1 MGYLS
6 RRQFLISVGGIV
18 TALPDPVQNTNQTA
32 RKLSK
37 DSSLITLFL
46 CGDVMT
52 GRGID
57 QVLPQPSD
65 PRLYEPSVKT
75 AVRYVE
81 LAEKVN
87 GPIPKPV
94 DFSYIWGDALRELE
108 QVQPAVRII
117 NLETAVTES
126 DDYWRGKGI
135 NYRMH
140 PQNASCITAAKI
152 DCCVLSNNHVLD
164 WGYSGLE
171 ETLATLRRV
180 GVKTAGAGRSI
191 GEAEE
196 PAVIQVPSRGR
207 VIVFAFGSETSG
219 IPSNW
224 AATANR
230 GGVNLL
236 KNWSDQTVAAI
247 AAAVKTVKRK
257 GDIVVASIHWG
268 GNWGYEISRKQRD
281 FAHKLIDK
289 ARVDVIHGHSSHHPM
304 GIEVY
309 GDKPIMYG
317 CGDFLSDYE
326 GIPGYEEF
334 RADLV
339 LMYFVTMDRLAGTLT
354 HFAMT
359 PLQIKRF
366 RLQRVSTQD
375 AKWLQATLSREGK
388 KLGSRVELDPD
399 GSLMLRWNRRVDQS
413 DGNDQ

>member
-126 DDYWRGKGI
+126 TTECIRKT
-135 NYRMH
+135 
-140 PQNASCITAAKI
+140 PPAS
-152 DCCVLSNNHVLD
+152 L
-164 WGYSGLE
+164 
-171 ETLATLRRV
+171 
-180 GVKTAGAGRSI
+180 
-191 GEAEE
+191 
-196 PAVIQVPSRGR
+196 
-207 VIVFAFGSETSG
+207 
-219 IPSNW
+219 
-224 AATANR
+224 
-230 GGVNLL
+230 
-236 KNWSDQTVAAI
+236 
-247 AAAVKTVKRK
+247 
-257 GDIVVASIHWG
+257 
-268 GNWGYEISRKQRD
+268 
-281 FAHKLIDK
+281 
-289 ARVDVIHGHSSHHPM
+289 
-304 GIEVY
+304 
-309 GDKPIMYG
+309 
-317 CGDFLSDYE
+317 
-326 GIPGYEEF
+326 
-334 RADLV
+334 
-339 LMYFVTMDRLAGTLT
+339 
-354 HFAMT
+354 
-359 PLQIKRF
+359 
-366 RLQRVSTQD
+366 LQR
-375 AKWLQATLSREGK
+375 
-388 KLGSRVELDPD
+388 
-399 GSLMLRWNRRVDQS
+399 
-413 DGNDQ
+413 

>member
-1 MGYLS
+1 
-6 RRQFLISVGGIV
+6 
-18 TALPDPVQNTNQTA
+18 
-32 RKLSK
+32 
-37 DSSLITLFL
+37 
-46 CGDVMT
+46 
-52 GRGID
+52 
-57 QVLPQPSD
+57 
-65 PRLYEPSVKT
+65 
-75 AVRYVE
+75 
-81 LAEKVN
+81 
-87 GPIPKPV
+87 V

-126 DDYWRGKGI
+126 DDYWKGKGI

-140 PQNASCITAAKI
+140 PKNASCITAAKI

-247 AAAVKTVKRK
+247 AAAVETVKRK

-317 CGDFLSDYE
+317 CGDFLNDYE

-366 RLQRVSTQD
+366 RLQRVSTED

-388 KLGSRVELDPD
+388 KLGTRVELDPD